1 MELINYMQDFLD
13 GVIDGI
19 KELPKAFRDYFL
31 EIIIDNIPLIL
42 TIITMIIIWRKLN

>member
-1 MELINYMQDFLD
+1 MQDFID

-42 TIITMIIIWRKLN
+42 TIVIMIIICKNL

>member
-1 MELINYMQDFLD
+1 MNDFLD
-13 GVIDGI
+13 GIIDGI

-42 TIITMIIIWRKLN
+42 TIVTMIIICKNL